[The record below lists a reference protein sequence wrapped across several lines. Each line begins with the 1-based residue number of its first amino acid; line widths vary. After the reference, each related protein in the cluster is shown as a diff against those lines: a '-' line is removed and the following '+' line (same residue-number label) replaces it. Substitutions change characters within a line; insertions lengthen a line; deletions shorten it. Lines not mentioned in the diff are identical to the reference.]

1 MVQRMVKTHF
11 CGRSQQVKN
20 PTMGTPWPPA
30 REQTWIIQLGSN
42 TFCISVFPT
51 DSGVL
56 AMNVISLIHLM
67 LLSPPASPR
76 GRQPYRYLP
85 AGSWG
90 TKCQGDKQD
99 LPALWAGRGAAPHPG
114 LPAEPSP
121 HLNSVSHTLSGFW
134 SPPARLT
141 HRLSKE
147 KAKKK
152 EKGREK
158 EREKKKP
165 SQAKM
170 PVPSLWRGGELCWQ
184 LLSNPQT
191 QLKVERMPWH
201 CGARSVGSCLST
213 LSGQLDR
220 AHLAWTLST
229 CQQAGCCSLYG
240 AQWKEKKKTNTKTLL
255 RVSANTN
262 LIIPAI
268 AQVRWY
274 HSLKGCQA
282 IPYLVDRGRGRASP
296 WGAQA
301 SLSPA
306 DLCGSPGFLMRTPQA
321 SLLCT
326 QKQESRE
333 HLHGKVW
340 ALGFVPAL
348 LHGFSVIPLVI

>member
-141 HRLSKE
+141 HRLKRRQ
-147 KAKKK
+147 KKK
-152 EKGREK
+152 
-158 EREKKKP
+158 KKK
-165 SQAKM
+165 K
-170 PVPSLWRGGELCWQ
+170 REG
-184 LLSNPQT
+184 
-191 QLKVERMPWH
+191 KR
-201 CGARSVGSCLST
+201 
-213 LSGQLDR
+213 
-220 AHLAWTLST
+220 
-229 CQQAGCCSLYG
+229 
-240 AQWKEKKKTNTKTLL
+240 KEKKKSHPKPRCLCPLSEGVENCVGSCYPTHRPSWRWRGCHGTVEPAVWGVACPLCPGSWT
-255 RVSANTN
+255 V
-262 LIIPAI
+262 LI
-268 AQVRWY
+268 
-274 HSLKGCQA
+274 
-282 IPYLVDRGRGRASP
+282 
-296 WGAQA
+296 
-301 SLSPA
+301 
-306 DLCGSPGFLMRTPQA
+306 
-321 SLLCT
+321 
-326 QKQESRE
+326 
-333 HLHGKVW
+333 
-340 ALGFVPAL
+340 
-348 LHGFSVIPLVI
+348 